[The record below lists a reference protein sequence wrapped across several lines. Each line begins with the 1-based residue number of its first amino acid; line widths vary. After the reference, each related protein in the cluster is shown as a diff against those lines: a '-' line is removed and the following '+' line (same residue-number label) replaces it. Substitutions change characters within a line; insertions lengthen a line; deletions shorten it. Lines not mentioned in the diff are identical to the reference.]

1 MRPLRWK
8 FCLQAIAC
16 LLFSGAG
23 DVPPLLAQDLH
34 WGGSLRGYQFVR
46 TEANPLEKRR
56 DTELWILRLTL
67 ETAFNPRIK
76 AESHGVLTLQSPPR
90 TGASRLATS
99 PARTYL
105 SLERDL
111 IDASGVSLQGSFD
124 RANLQIHYDTVRI
137 VLGRQAISW
146 GVTNFWPSMDLF
158 SPFAP
163 QQVDRDYKAGV
174 DAVRVTIPLGAFSEL
189 EWIGAVLGSSL
200 SRDGAAGALAR
211 INLGPVDLGLM
222 GGTFHRDTVAGGFF
236 TANVMGTG
244 LRGELTWTRS
254 GDPED
259 LERDRKTFSR
269 GSLAFDRQLTRDL
282 SLTVESSWNGYGA
295 DDASEYILF
304 IEADRIQRGE
314 VNALGQW
321 YAGVSVVWQLH
332 PLWTFTN
339 VLLVNWQDPSSLW
352 VPSLQ
357 WSTSDNSEVLF
368 GAQVGL
374 AGNCKPGASQGA
386 SMARLPIPSIRR
398 SRRIFEEQMPLLSG
412 G

>member
-23 DVPPLLAQDLH
+23 GVPPLLAQDLQ

-46 TEANPLEKRR
+46 TEENPLEKRR

-76 AESHGVLTLQSPPR
+76 TESHGVLTLQSPPR

-111 IDASGVSLQGSFD
+111 IDRSGVSLQGSFD
-124 RANLQIHYDTVRI
+124 RLNIQGHYDSVRI

-174 DAVRVTIPLGAFSEL
+174 DAVRVTIPLGAYSEL
-189 EWIGAVLGSSL
+189 ELIGAVLGSSL
-200 SRDGAAGALAR
+200 PQDGAAGALAR

-269 GSLAFDRQLTRDL
+269 GSLALDRQLTRDL

-295 DDASEYILF
+295 DDASEYIQF
-304 IEADRIQRGE
+304 IEADRILRGE

-321 YAGVSVVWQLH
+321 YAGVSAVWQLH

-339 VLLVNWQDPSSLW
+339 VLLVNWQDSSSLW

-374 AGNCKPGASQGA
+374 GRELQAGG
-386 SMARLPIPSIRR
+386 IPR
-398 SRRIFEEQMPLLSG
+398 SEYGSVPNTVYAAFKAYF
-412 G
+412 